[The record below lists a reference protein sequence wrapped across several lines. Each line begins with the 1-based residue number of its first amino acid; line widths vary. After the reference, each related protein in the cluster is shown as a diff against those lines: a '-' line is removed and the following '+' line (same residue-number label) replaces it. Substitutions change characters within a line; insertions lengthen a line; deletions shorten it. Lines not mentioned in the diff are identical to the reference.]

1 MLRRITITKQGLI
14 GICLLLAVE
23 FLFIGTLAGLLF
35 KTKDLLDQEQHDRE
49 VAVGLNNLANISQKI
64 GIAMIRSAS
73 PPELLQFVE
82 SSTDYHGFLGQLNR
96 EITRLKDLV
105 RNDPESQRKLD
116 ELERAASAT
125 CNYYDSQQSTFRQSP
140 EGFETFNKTMF
151 RLSSNVTRLSQEL
164 IKRYRNTEQT
174 KPSDTVKA
182 LSDAQVVL
190 ITAALVN
197 LLGAVFVAMVLVKR
211 ITGRIATLS
220 DNVDRFSREE
230 PLNERIPYTD
240 EIGMID
246 SLFHEMTTAIQTAR
260 RNEAALVENA
270 SEVICQLDSDGMFI
284 SLSPSVRS
292 QWHYEP
298 DYLIGKHFSSILRA
312 EDAERVS
319 AEVKQL
325 MSSGKRSNFEA
336 FVLTGTEEHIDTT
349 WSVYWSTTAESLFCF
364 VHNMTE
370 LKNMEALLAAQEEQ
384 VRNATENIPV
394 GLIAINRDGFIQ
406 SVNATAERM
415 TGRTRQDLTF
425 RPVLSVLEADD
436 GVGEDLLQALESK
449 STNLTTRCSLKLPD
463 GHNLPVEITS
473 ANLEEEKYDRLLVL
487 DDVSER
493 VKLETMKAD
502 FVNILGRN
510 LREPLNDTRMRV
522 SALLQ
527 RNNLESKKLDRLAR
541 VCTNIERLL
550 RLIDELLSIQ
560 KLGAGRLVG
569 SLKPVQVHD
578 VIRGAVEAISDH
590 AEQQG
595 ISLEHEESTST
606 ISGDRERLV
615 QVIVNLTGNA
625 IKFSPRNSTVSL
637 KVEEHA
643 EHVEFSI
650 VDRGRGIPENMRASI
665 FEQYIQTS
673 AADGRRG
680 KGTGLGL
687 SICKSIVEAHGG
699 SIGVESEEGSGSRF
713 WFTVPL
719 YKPSNENLK

>member
-1 MLRRITITKQGLI
+1 MLRRVTITKQGLI
-14 GICLLLAVE
+14 GICLLLAIE

-35 KTKDLLDQEQHDRE
+35 KTKDLLDKEQHDRE

-105 RNDPESQRKLD
+105 HNDPESQRKLD

-197 LLGAVFVAMVLVKR
+197 LFGAVFVAMVLVKR
-211 ITGRIATLS
+211 ITGRISTLS
-220 DNVDRFSREE
+220 DNVDRFSRGQ

-246 SLFHEMTTAIQTAR
+246 SLFHEMTTAIQSAR

-284 SLSPSVRS
+284 SLSPSVRT
-292 QWHYEP
+292 QWNYEP

-312 EDAERVS
+312 EDAERAS

-325 MSSGKRSNFEA
+325 MSSVKRSSFEA
-336 FVLTGTEEHIDTT
+336 FVLTGAEEHIDTT

-394 GLIAINRDGFIQ
+394 GLIAVNRDGFIQ

-415 TGRTRQDLTF
+415 TGRNRQDLTS
-425 RPVLSVLEADD
+425 RPVLSVLEGDD
-436 GVGEDLLQALESK
+436 GVGEDVLQALESQ
-449 STNLTTRCSLKLPD
+449 SFNQTTRCSLKLPD

-473 ANLEEEKYDRLLVL
+473 ANLEEENNDLLIVL

-510 LREPLNDTRMRV
+510 LRQPLNETQLRV

-527 RNNLESKKLDRLAR
+527 NNNLDSKKLDRLAR

-578 VIRGAVEAISDH
+578 VMRGAVEAISDH

-595 ISLEHEESTST
+595 IILEHEDSTST
-606 ISGDRERLV
+606 IFGDKERLV

-643 EHVEFSI
+643 EQVEFSI
-650 VDRGRGIPENMRASI
+650 IDRGRGIPENMRSSI

-699 SIGVESEEGSGSRF
+699 SIGVDSEEGSGSRF

-719 YKPSNENLK
+719 HKPSSENPL